1 MKTGSR
7 GNIDGSTSNKLH
19 PREVMLIRQL
29 LVWGWSDERIWREY
43 RIPISVIQ
51 KAKKEIERQ
60 AIEDF
65 ENKGQQA
72 FELAKL
78 KDRLKFVIDS
88 NDAITKDPNVSHAD
102 RIKSEAIKL
111 DALALLGNTIEASIC
126 SEDPFTALKKS
137 LNTAIAAT
145 DNYA

>member
-1 MKTGSR
+1 
-7 GNIDGSTSNKLH
+7 
-19 PREVMLIRQL
+19 MLIRKL

-65 ENKGQQA
+65 EDKGQQA

-88 NDAITKDPNVSHAD
+88 NDAITKDPNVSLPD

-111 DALALLGNTIEASIC
+111 DALAIMQNAIEASISC
-126 SEDPFTALKKS
+126 PDPRSA
-137 LNTAIAAT
+137 
-145 DNYA
+145 